1 MLLIVCHKIFISF
14 LDKENE
20 MNRTQFSYTKE
31 FEVFDLKHKNRF
43 EKVARAMF
51 GEGVISFEMVQRGST
66 FWLVRIKFESSEDC
80 GRFLRF
86 LKQTKERED
95 KEMGKKER
103 ERKKCIE
110 NQIRIHEYGKQE
122 IKTTVADVE
131 DAYNNATCDETR
143 DTLKRVFKDAFPDE
157 WEDITNE
164 ITWTIQCI
172 GMKMDKTL
180 PDGIPNMDVAEYRL
194 LGYHEKYK
202 DGIVLI
208 VDANGLRNEIPSL
221 YYVVVHGE
229 AFAILRKKNFGR

>member
-1 MLLIVCHKIFISF
+1 M
-14 LDKENE
+14 D
-20 MNRTQFSYTKE
+20 RTQFFYTKE

-43 EKVARAMF
+43 ENVARAMF

-143 DTLKRVFKDAFPDE
+143 DTLKRVFKDAFRGLSKGKWEDVTEHVVVGTVITGRTGVNNSEVLNICGYLHSPNGILIFTFDGKKFYE
-157 WEDITNE
+157 WEE
-164 ITWTIQCI
+164 EEF
-172 GMKMDKTL
+172 KL
-180 PDGIPNMDVAEYRL
+180 V
-194 LGYHEKYK
+194 HHK
-202 DGIVLI
+202 DGGLSVLRR
-208 VDANGLRNEIPSL
+208 V
-221 YYVVVHGE
+221 
-229 AFAILRKKNFGR
+229 